1 MDREPYPNVDVVGDA
16 QELPFR
22 SGIFDFVCCSST
34 LEHLHCPDRVID
46 EIRRVLRPGGQVF
59 VETPF
64 VYPFHGDDA
73 TGEKDY
79 RRMTAAG
86 LRHSLRD
93 FRELETGQSVGP
105 AGTVSLLLAEFLALF
120 AASRR
125 HTAFYY
131 GVRNLVGWALV
142 PLRYLDPWLA
152 RKNFSYRIAGGFYF
166 LGRKDGPP
174 TAEGYD
180 RG

>member
-1 MDREPYPNVDVVGDA
+1 MDVEPYPHVDVVGDA

-22 SGIFDFVCCSST
+22 SGVFDLVCCSST
-34 LEHLHCPDRVID
+34 LEHLHFPDRVIG

-79 RRMTAAG
+79 LRMTAAG
-86 LRHSLRD
+86 LRHALRD
-93 FRELETGQSVGP
+93 FQELETGQSVGP

-120 AASRR
+120 VAFRQ
-125 HTAFYY
+125 HTALYY
-131 GVRNLVGWALV
+131 SVRNLVGWALV
-142 PLRYLDPWLA
+142 PLRFLDPWLA

-166 LGRKDGPP
+166 LGQKDGPAG
-174 TAEGYD
+174 AEAHGQ
-180 RG
+180 G